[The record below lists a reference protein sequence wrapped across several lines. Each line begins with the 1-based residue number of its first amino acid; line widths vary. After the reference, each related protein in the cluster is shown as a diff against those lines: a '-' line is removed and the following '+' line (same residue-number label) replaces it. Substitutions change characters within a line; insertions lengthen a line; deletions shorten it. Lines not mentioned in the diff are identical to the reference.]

1 MATGQQNPREQIEDV
16 LALVRRTL
24 RYWWVVGL
32 ITVLGTAAAVAFALS
47 RPRVYQASTV
57 IMHRDVIP
65 SDLLHGSRGSSSER
79 YMRARFGEM
88 LYARPLL
95 EKVITES
102 GAFEKLIAKKNMAF
116 AVDRLRSHIDF
127 RGRGGGTFRIA
138 YLGRTPKLAQQITKL
153 LAKHLIEWELRMQLE
168 SVSITK
174 NFLEQEAKR
183 LTTDLH
189 KAEREF
195 AKFLAEHPEFADE
208 VLVATGAAGASIRK
222 RNPMVAG
229 GGTTVAKAP
238 KGKQRLYALER
249 QRERLYARLN
259 RPANAKPTRRPSQ
272 PTEEERVAERA
283 VLRARRDLARE
294 KSRLENLR
302 LKYTDLHPDVQAAQR
317 RISNATGIL
326 TAAEARLERAKA
338 NRPKGVIV
346 KNVSAAEKKRL
357 RAEINRLDRAIVAE
371 RKRLASKKD
380 SSGDKVED
388 AEVDK
393 DTAEVVGLE
402 TRWSKLF
409 RRVKD
414 MRERT
419 ASIESKAFTAD
430 IMANSEIARQG
441 VQLTVVNPA
450 QLPTHPAGMGRK
462 LVVMAGFF
470 VSGLLGLGLAI
481 TLVLMDDRI
490 FGRRDIER
498 LEIAP
503 VLTIVPSHK
512 SHKRRKRRG

>member
-1 MATGQQNPREQIEDV
+1 VATGQQNPREQIEDV

-24 RYWWVVGL
+24 RYWWVVGI
-32 ITVLGTAAAVAFALS
+32 ITVVGTAAAVAFALS

-65 SDLLHGSRGSSSER
+65 SELLHGSRGASSER

-102 GAFEKLIAKKNMAF
+102 AAFDDLIAKKNMAF

-183 LTTDLH
+183 LSTDLH

-195 AKFLAEHPEFADE
+195 AQFLAEHPEFADE

-222 RNPMVAG
+222 RNPMVSG
-229 GGTTVAKAP
+229 GSTAVKAP
-238 KGKQRLYALER
+238 KGKQRLFALER
-249 QRERLYARLN
+249 QRVRLYARLN
-259 RPANAKPTRRPSQ
+259 RPAGKPIRRPSQ
-272 PTEEERVAERA
+272 PTEEERVAGRA
-283 VLRARRDLARE
+283 VIRAKRDLARE

-326 TAAEARLERAKA
+326 TAAEARLEQAKA

-346 KNVSAAEKKRL
+346 ENVSEAEKKRL
-357 RAEINRLDRAIVAE
+357 RAEINRLDSAIVAE

-450 QLPTHPAGMGRK
+450 QMPTHPAGMGRK